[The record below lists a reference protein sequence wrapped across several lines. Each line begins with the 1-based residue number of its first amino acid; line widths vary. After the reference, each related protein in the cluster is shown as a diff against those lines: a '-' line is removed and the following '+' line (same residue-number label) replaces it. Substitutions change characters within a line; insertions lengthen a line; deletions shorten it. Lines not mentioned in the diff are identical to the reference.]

1 MNAYSTIRHQG
12 FAAILVASLAGILS
26 NALSLDQ
33 QVVFEHAVSN
43 AVPTVVLPEV
53 VVTAT
58 RLEQ

>member
-33 QVVFEHAVSN
+33 QVVFERDLPEVAS
-43 AVPTVVLPEV
+43 AVVLPEL